1 MIAMYSFY
9 KCCKEQPKALIEM
22 IKYVGSKMSKEMY
35 QFIAFNRANTEK
47 HNNKDE
53 AELLYSLYEELLELE
68 KKLEEDINYKN
79 NKDKIKKAKIDYV
92 KYWLNANKSKTS
104 GTHIDEDHL
113 EDIISRARKAYKNI
127 DIISDK
133 GIDELTAAAFTFWVT
148 KAEFFGTTDP
158 YKVGYIFDRD
168 NGENTEEYYLGVTE
182 KKAIEKATDSGAR
195 LVRRIHDQMEKNDI
209 IVENLDYKE
218 LIKKYN
224 GKEYI
229 DISGITINEYKSKIE
244 EAFKKLELLKD
255 DGTLEVICDSEY
267 NGIDDIEEYTYSE
280 EAERILEKLKDD
292 FSKSGKLSLDLLTD
306 TVCNIL
312 NHYNELINDKDK
324 LVYYYRIYM
333 KDHLHQEKTFED
345 QNKLWYMDPPY
356 HPATLGRGVLASYE
370 ETFNAE
376 MAKEMVKILHND
388 EVDTYGKLEY
398 FLKSDYSPK
407 YNKIKDEE
415 VVEETTKKL
424 EEEERST
431 RPDKERITI
440 LKKHIAKHQ
449 MQIECCKD
457 AYHDFDILEENDL
470 ASSAC
475 KKDEN
480 GNFIAEKV
488 EYYVDLL
495 GDFSKGTSD
504 SMSDDKKKGTEFL
517 WCRGNY
523 SIETAGVYRDGV
535 LIEQKQEEQ

>member
-1 MIAMYSFY
+1 MRLTDYRYASKSEKEQWLKGINFKLGVRYFGGKSEIGRAIFNRICNMAVRMQQDGNNPDIFLDVFTGGGKMALGIPAGWFNKIVMNDIDYGMYSFY
-9 KCCKEQPKALIEM
+9 KCCKECPKALIEM

-35 QFIAFNRANTEK
+35 QFIAFNRANTDY
-47 HNNKDE
+47 HNNRDE
-53 AELLYSLYEELLELE
+53 AVLLCSLCEEIS
-68 KKLEEDINYKN
+68 KLEEKLENDTTYNN
-79 NKDKIKKAKIDYV
+79 NKEKLKEAKIEYV
-92 KYWLNANKSKTS
+92 KNWLSANKSKTS

-148 KAEFFGTTDP
+148 KAEFFGPTEP
-158 YKVGYIFDRD
+158 YKVSYIFDRD

-182 KKAIEKATDSGAR
+182 KKAIEKAIDSGAR
-195 LVRRIHDQMEKNDI
+195 LVRRIHDQMDKNDI

-224 GKEYI
+224 GKTWKDLDGNSHEAIAEYE
-229 DISGITINEYKSKIE
+229 N
-244 EAFKKLELLKD
+244 A
-255 DGTLEVICDSEY
+255 
-267 NGIDDIEEYTYSE
+267 
-280 EAERILEKLKDD
+280 
-292 FSKSGKLSLDLLTD
+292 
-306 TVCNIL
+306 
-312 NHYNELINDKDK
+312 
-324 LVYYYRIYM
+324 
-333 KDHLHQEKTFED
+333 
-345 QNKLWYMDPPY
+345 NKLWYMDPPY
-356 HPATLGRGVLASYE
+356 HPATLGKGALASYE

-407 YNKIKDEE
+407 YNMIKDKE

-424 EEEERST
+424 EEEERSK

-470 ASSAC
+470 ASTCC
-475 KKDEN
+475 KVDKD
-480 GNFIAEKV
+480 GKIIADKV

-523 SIETAGVYRDGV
+523 SVETAGVYRDGV